1 MGFFSPES
9 VRAAGDAN
17 QYLNTLQERADL
29 LGLWQSRQWHA
40 LLHMPLANSGES
52 RIDSLEFFLS
62 SEGRS
67 DPVAEGHDTL
77 ASFFPPRKSVQ
88 DEKSPQC
95 LYPAR
100 YQWLKEQLSFD
111 PHFLPEQS
119 CPELTLWIEGMEPAG
134 LTLVFPESYLNN
146 PASMFGH
153 TLLRIEPKNSRLPLL
168 APSVSFSAVTT
179 DTTGFNYAV
188 KGLMGGYPGKFAHGM
203 YVDQVRT
210 YGALENRDI
219 YEYRLDLSA
228 TETEF
233 LLYHVWELKKASFD
247 YYFIDENCSYQ
258 LLALLEVARPSLDL
272 TDHVQFVALPV
283 ETIRLVVA
291 VPELLQEVRYR
302 PSRRTLLQGRIQ
314 DFPKD
319 WLKIIQVLAA
329 TGSVADTKQWA
340 VFDKGRQAELLE
352 TAIELVLYNQA
363 ATIGEN
369 NAEDFV
375 FQHLLQMRSQLGVGP
390 QLKLKDATPVRPD
403 QGHGTARSDLGVGI
417 IDSKAFVEIGF
428 RPVLHDLL
436 DPSPGYVQ
444 GAQVDFFSTVLR
456 YYPEQEQLKL
466 QSFDLL
472 NIVSLAT
479 QDDLIRPISWMAR
492 IGMEQMRYAGIGDRL
507 TGKAM
512 AGFGV
517 SRPFFDGLQGYFLL
531 GGELLAG
538 NQLEYSW
545 DVGFGPLAGI
555 RGGSGGWSYIFQAK
569 SSYSFFHQNDWIWS
583 FQLVQALHITENVS
597 LRVGVTREQEFD
609 DPSTETVFS
618 LLWYF

>member
-1 MGFFSPES
+1 MGFFFPES
-9 VRAAGDAN
+9 VKAAGDAN
-17 QYLNTLQERADL
+17 QYLNTLQKRADL

-62 SEGRS
+62 PEGRV
-67 DPVAEGHDTL
+67 DPIAEGRATL
-77 ASFFPPRKSVQ
+77 ASFFSPRKSVQ
-88 DEKSPQC
+88 DEKSLQC

-111 PHFLPEQS
+111 SHFLPEQS
-119 CPELTLWIEGMEPAG
+119 CPELTLWIEAMEPAG

-153 TLLRIEPKNSRLPLL
+153 TLLRIESKNSHSPLL
-168 APSVSFSAVTT
+168 APSVSFSAVTKE
-179 DTTGFNYAV
+179 TTGFNYAV
-188 KGLMGGYPGKFAHGM
+188 KGLMGGYPGKFADGM

-219 YEYRLDLSA
+219 YEYRLNLSA

-233 LLYHVWELKKASFD
+233 LLLHVWELKKASFD

-291 VPELLQEVRYR
+291 VPDLLQEVRYR
-302 PSRRTLLQGRIQ
+302 PSRRTLLQERSQG
-314 DFPKD
+314 FSED

-329 TGSVADTKQWA
+329 TGSVADKEQWA
-340 VFDKGRQAELLE
+340 VFNKGQQAELLE

-369 NAEDFV
+369 DAEDSV
-375 FQHLLQMRSQLGVGP
+375 LQHLLQMRSQLGVGL

-403 QGHGTARSDLGVGI
+403 QGHGTTRASLGVGI
-417 IDSKAFVEIGF
+417 DEAKAFVEIGF

-444 GAQVDFFSTVLR
+444 GAQVDFFSTALR

-466 QSFDLL
+466 QSLDLL
-472 NIVSLAT
+472 NIVSLAA
-479 QDDLIRPISWMAR
+479 QDDLIQPISWMAK
-492 IGMEQMRYAGIGDRL
+492 IGMEQMRYAGIGDKI

-512 AGFGV
+512 VGFGV
-517 SRPFFDGLQGYFLL
+517 SRQLFDDLLGYLLL
-531 GGELLAG
+531 GGELMTSD
-538 NQLEYSW
+538 QLEYSW
-545 DVGFGPLAGI
+545 DVGLGPMAGI
-555 RGGSGGWSYIFQAK
+555 RGGSGEWSYILQAK

-583 FQLVQALHITENVS
+583 FQFLQALHITRNVS
-597 LRVGVTREQEFD
+597 LRVGVVREREFD
-609 DPSTETVFS
+609 DPSTETVLS